1 MTGKRII
8 IAGVLIIVAMIC
20 LSGCI
25 SPKDENTDT
34 TTGSGMVDTS
44 GTIKGGANPTT
55 NTNQGSGGS
64 GPTPT
69 ASPTPGEAGYL
80 TPVTPFPVGTT
91 PTSSVSGTRLEDVP
105 ANATEYVAVYYSTIQ
120 FNNNKTA
127 YTYDLYRPPLVIEM
141 CFSPNMTSRTIWYE
155 SKYSDHDEKTET
167 VTSISPN
174 AWFIVTVRDPVT
186 GQVIAQDGY
195 AKAYSVDAGKTL
207 TIRLP
212 GNYLIEFSGNELS
225 AQIQMSVPKEGN
237 PAGLPLKEMSCTS
250 SHSGRILGEKIREVL

>member
-44 GTIKGGANPTT
+44 GTIKGGTGTTT
-55 NTNQGSGGS
+55 NQESNGGS

-91 PTSSVSGTRLEDVP
+91 PTSGMSGTRLEDKP
-105 ANATEYVAVYYSTIQ
+105 ANATEYMAIYYGNIQ
-120 FNNNKTA
+120 FKNNKTA
-127 YTYDLYRPPLVIEM
+127 YTYELYRPPLVIEM
-141 CFSPNMTSRTIWYE
+141 CFSPNMTSRTIWFE
-155 SKYSDHDEKTET
+155 SKYGDHDEKTET

-174 AWFIVTVRDPVT
+174 AWFEVTVRDPVT
-186 GQVIAQDGY
+186 GQVIAKEGY
-195 AKAYSVDAGKTL
+195 AKAYSVDTGKSL
-207 TIRLP
+207 TIRSP
-212 GNYLIEFSGNELS
+212 GEYLIEFSGNELS
-225 AQIQMSVPKEGN
+225 AQIQIRVPEEDN
-237 PAGLPLKEMSCTS
+237 PAGSPLRPMSCTF
-250 SHSGRILGEKIREVL
+250 